1 MGNPARIVGAISS
14 APSGPVV
21 TGRPPPELPPDLLRQ
36 ASRRLGIVALSA
48 AALSIVAQ
56 TAAHVAWPLIQGSR
70 APWVLGTGDIV
81 GPAIVVVS
89 LALFL
94 YLRHERDP
102 AFVVNLGLAYMV
114 ALTFAIGV
122 AFHWGG
128 PSDDSPFYV
137 VPTITWAGPVI
148 LMFAGALPASPAKMA
163 VAGILA
169 ASMDP
174 IAMLVGKATA
184 GIYTFGALADA
195 LLMHYQNYIMVA
207 IAVMI
212 SSVMTRLGQ
221 QVSKARDMGSYHLG
235 ELIGQ
240 GGMGEVYRAT
250 HRMLARPAAI
260 KLIRPQRT
268 RAGDS
273 ESARL
278 VIRRFHREA
287 EVAASLRSPHTVEL
301 YDFGITEDQTLYFVM
316 ELLEG
321 LDLETLVRQHGPL
334 PAARVVRILVQ
345 TCESLEEA
353 HQRGLVHRD
362 IKPANIHVG
371 RLGVQNDFVKVL
383 DFGLVKSIPGSSGE
397 SSLVTIAGEIS
408 GTPAYM
414 APEVAMGETFDG
426 RADLYA
432 LGCVAYYLLTGQRVF
447 EGTTSLQLIAQHL
460 HSVPIPPSKRCGI
473 DIPPELDQLVLACL
487 AKKPAQR
494 PCTALELSRRI
505 TAVRLEVPWTDE
517 RAAEWWG
524 VNQQ

>member
-1 MGNPARIVGAISS
+1 MGNPAREAGVLSS
-14 APSGPVV
+14 TPRGLVL
-21 TGRPPPELPPDLLRQ
+21 TGRPARELPPDLLRQ
-36 ASRRLGIVALSA
+36 ASRRLRVVALSA

-56 TAAHVAWPLIQGSR
+56 TAAHVAWPLIEGPG

-81 GPAIVVVS
+81 GPAIVLVS
-89 LALFL
+89 LALFF

-102 AFVVNLGLAYMV
+102 GFVVNLGLAYMV

-122 AFHWGG
+122 AFHWGA
-128 PSDDSPFYV
+128 PSGAV

-148 LMFAGALPASPAKMA
+148 LMFAGALPAPPAKMA

-174 IAMLVGKATA
+174 IAMLLGRAATGVYTVGW
-184 GIYTFGALADA
+184 LADA

-221 QVSKARDMGSYHLG
+221 QVSKAREMGSYHVG
-235 ELIGQ
+235 ELIGR

-260 KLIRPQRT
+260 KLIRPEMT
-268 RAGDS
+268 GAEDS

-278 VIRRFHREA
+278 TIRRFHREA
-287 EVAASLRSPHTVEL
+287 EVAASLRCPHTVEL

-316 ELLEG
+316 ELLDG
-321 LDLETLVRQHGPL
+321 LDLETLVRRHGPL

-345 TCESLEEA
+345 VCESLEEA

-362 IKPANIHVG
+362 IKPANIHLG

-383 DFGLVKSIPGSSGE
+383 DFGLVKSILGSTGE
-397 SSLVTIAGEIS
+397 SSLATVAGTVS

-414 APEVAMGETFDG
+414 APEIAMGEDFDG

-447 EGTTSLQLIAQHL
+447 EGTTTLQLVARHL
-460 HSVPIPPSKRCGI
+460 QEVPIPPSMRC
-473 DIPPELDQLVLACL
+473 DMQVPPDLDELVLACL
-487 AKKPAQR
+487 SKKPADR
-494 PCTALELSRRI
+494 PCSAFELSQRV
-505 TAVRLEVPWTDE
+505 TDVRLEGAWTDE
-517 RAAEWWG
+517 RAAQWWH
-524 VNQQ
+524 VNQPACD